1 MRGEC
6 ELLTVQLVLGE
17 RGVTQVAN
25 AVGSCKRGQK
35 KEVER
40 IQAGR
45 HQRGDVGLSQ
55 RRRRKRRRRMV
66 GNRGMKEEDRGGRR
80 GGGGKWMRKGG
91 IDEEMEE
98 KEEEEE

>member
-1 MRGEC
+1 MRGGC

-17 RGVTQVAN
+17 RGITQVVN
-25 AVGSCKRGQK
+25 AVGSCKRAQK

-45 HQRGDVGLSQ
+45 HQRGDVGMSQ
-55 RRRRKRRRRMV
+55 RRRRKRRRGWG
-66 GNRGMKEEDRGGRR
+66 GNRGMEEEEEEDRGGRR
-80 GGGGKWMRKGG
+80 GGGKWMRKGG

-98 KEEEEE
+98 EE